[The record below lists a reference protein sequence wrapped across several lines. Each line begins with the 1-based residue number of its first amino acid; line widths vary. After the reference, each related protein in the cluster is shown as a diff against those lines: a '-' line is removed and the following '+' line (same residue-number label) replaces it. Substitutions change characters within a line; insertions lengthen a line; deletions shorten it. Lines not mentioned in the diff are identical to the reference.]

1 MSINQKNINVV
12 NLVEKGFAVRG
23 HGEATVV
30 CNEDGQPVPMA
41 PKLFPNGA
49 MGGSVTLVK
58 RDAFDD
64 TRARAHVVSQDLYA
78 IAVIINGVFLSVTIA
93 AFDAATLEQRLYEA
107 RGELS
112 ADGSISLVEG
122 AFCANQEGAWDLIT
136 GPFNGALDAAIR
148 RAQDKMP
155 NHLYWGEISPDAR
168 EVRRLERQHVAA

>member
-1 MSINQKNINVV
+1 MNVNVV

-23 HGEATVV
+23 HGESTVV
-30 CNEDGQPVPMA
+30 CNEFGEPVPMA

-49 MGGSVTLVK
+49 LGGSITLVRK
-58 RDAFDD
+58 DVYDMA
-64 TRARAHVVSQDLYA
+64 RARAHVVSEDLF
-78 IAVIINGVFLSVTIA
+78 AVAVVINGTFLSITIA

-107 RGELS
+107 RGELA

-122 AFCANQEGAWDLIT
+122 AFCTNQEGAWDLIL

-148 RAQDKMP
+148 RAQCKMP
-155 NHLYWGEISPDAR
+155 SHLYWGEISPDAR